1 MSVEQAATIESLL
14 GHNRP
19 VRRMG
24 ITRVDETAIGALMV
38 HFMLETVMAAF
49 LLGVDAFD
57 QPAVE
62 DGKENARR
70 RLLTGRTGI
79 SS

>member
-1 MSVEQAATIESLL
+1 ML